1 MCGVLRWIEQCTRPD
16 ISATLSELS
25 KVQINPG
32 AVHMQRLEHL
42 MSYVNTTKH
51 LGLLYGGKKAE
62 MANGILVGYV
72 DSDWAG
78 DPDTLY
84 SRGGWLY
91 SCWQTPVCWASYKM
105 KAVAAS
111 SCEAEYMS
119 SSLAVRQAKWM
130 SYLMS
135 DLGYGNLRCTEF
147 GSLCDQDFVKG
158 QLSDLVDVSE
168 STILCMGDNKGAIAI
183 SRNPVLHK
191 RSKHIKISYHL
202 VRYEVKKGTIQFAYI
217 PSSENVADLL
227 TKSLTRVPHER
238 LLSKIMCYKLE
249 GQICGMDRKPLRLS
263 RLAAVRGPLYAVEP
277 KGLRPS
283 FETVPVMDMSDE
295 CEQVGRAVDSEEG
308 NSSNGLPKG
317 LTHEMLEAY
326 CAEIVAWMAGNVRE
340 LSPELV
346 DALSSAI
353 VDSGASFSYVTKSVP
368 LSGAKPG
375 TGFVWTA
382 DGKKRAIE
390 EIGNAGPLKGAK
402 RVSSFTRPLVSVS
415 DLSSQFGGVFFDR
428 CHVYVVSQ
436 CGNTTIS
443 TCIGKRNEAQLYTF
457 DVQALAN
464 HEADVMTAEFES
476 GCTRRLKGMQEQRK
490 Q

>member
-1 MCGVLRWIEQCTRPD
+1 
-16 ISATLSELS
+16 
-25 KVQINPG
+25 
-32 AVHMQRLEHL
+32 
-42 MSYVNTTKH
+42 
-51 LGLLYGGKKAE
+51 
-62 MANGILVGYV
+62 
-72 DSDWAG
+72 
-78 DPDTLY
+78 
-84 SRGGWLY
+84 
-91 SCWQTPVCWASYKM
+91 
-105 KAVAAS
+105 
-111 SCEAEYMS
+111 
-119 SSLAVRQAKWM
+119 
-130 SYLMS
+130 
-135 DLGYGNLRCTEF
+135 
-147 GSLCDQDFVKG
+147 
-158 QLSDLVDVSE
+158 
-168 STILCMGDNKGAIAI
+168 
-183 SRNPVLHK
+183 
-191 RSKHIKISYHL
+191 
-202 VRYEVKKGTIQFAYI
+202 
-217 PSSENVADLL
+217 
-227 TKSLTRVPHER
+227 
-238 LLSKIMCYKLE
+238 
-249 GQICGMDRKPLRLS
+249 
-263 RLAAVRGPLYAVEP
+263 
-277 KGLRPS
+277 
-283 FETVPVMDMSDE
+283 
-295 CEQVGRAVDSEEG
+295 
-308 NSSNGLPKG
+308 
-317 LTHEMLEAY
+317 MLETY

-346 DALSSAI
+346 DALGSAI

-368 LSGAKPG
+368 LSKAKPG